1 MSTSG
6 VSRTE
11 AQAKRSRKTPAERRA
26 ELMDAAALVFLEKGY
41 EAATVADI
49 TGRAGSSHGTF
60 YVYFDSKE
68 DIFDAVAQDRVMVA
82 FDAVKECADQRDRPA
97 VDRIR
102 DILKMNSEP
111 ELTGWWVE
119 EFSRSYMTNLRER
132 LIHKALETF
141 PPVLTDLLR
150 EAVCEGSIMRTL
162 SEMPQVISAEGVSGH
177 YDVIAIM
184 RGPDLETLQDTILST
199 VRGVNGIEST
209 ETWIVMVP
217 QPDTW
222 TQDELNRFVA
232 ELDEKELTAIRVLLE
247 KRRGMMIPELIDAIS
262 QKLEEEEYDI
272 HDLTVTLISMTR
284 KAEDQYRRENVIEFD
299 QDMGYFLNERYLE
312 MLEASLSRL

>member
-1 MSTSG
+1 MKKKAYVFIK
-6 VSRTE
+6 VS
-11 AQAKRSRKTPAERRA
+11 
-26 ELMDAAALVFLEKGY
+26 
-41 EAATVADI
+41 
-49 TGRAGSSHGTF
+49 AGKL
-60 YVYFDSKE
+60 D
-68 DIFDAVAQDRVMVA
+68 
-82 FDAVKECADQRDRPA
+82 
-97 VDRIR
+97 
-102 DILKMNSEP
+102 
-111 ELTGWWVE
+111 
-119 EFSRSYMTNLRER
+119 
-132 LIHKALETF
+132 
-141 PPVLTDLLR
+141 
-150 EAVCEGSIMRTL
+150 SIMRTL

-199 VRGVNGIEST
+199 VRGINGIEST

-217 QPDTW
+217 EPDTW

-262 QKLEEEEYDI
+262 RKLEEEEYDI

-284 KAEDQYRRENVIEFD
+284 KAEDQYRRENVIDFD

>member
-1 MSTSG
+1 MKKKAYVFIK
-6 VSRTE
+6 VS
-11 AQAKRSRKTPAERRA
+11 
-26 ELMDAAALVFLEKGY
+26 
-41 EAATVADI
+41 
-49 TGRAGSSHGTF
+49 AGKL
-60 YVYFDSKE
+60 D
-68 DIFDAVAQDRVMVA
+68 
-82 FDAVKECADQRDRPA
+82 
-97 VDRIR
+97 
-102 DILKMNSEP
+102 
-111 ELTGWWVE
+111 
-119 EFSRSYMTNLRER
+119 
-132 LIHKALETF
+132 
-141 PPVLTDLLR
+141 
-150 EAVCEGSIMRTL
+150 SIMRTL

-199 VRGVNGIEST
+199 VRGINGIEST

-262 QKLEEEEYDI
+262 KKLEEEEYDI

-284 KAEDQYRRENVIEFD
+284 KAEDQYRRENVIDFD

-312 MLEASLSRL
+312 MLEAGLSRL

>member
-141 PPVLTDLLR
+141 LPVLTDLLR
-150 EAVCEGSIMRTL
+150 E
-162 SEMPQVISAEGVSGH
+162 PSAKDRS
-177 YDVIAIM
+177 
-184 RGPDLETLQDTILST
+184 RSPS
-199 VRGVNGIEST
+199 RKR
-209 ETWIVMVP
+209 P
-217 QPDTW
+217 QPSG
-222 TQDELNRFVA
+222 R
-232 ELDEKELTAIRVLLE
+232 
-247 KRRGMMIPELIDAIS
+247 
-262 QKLEEEEYDI
+262 
-272 HDLTVTLISMTR
+272 
-284 KAEDQYRRENVIEFD
+284 
-299 QDMGYFLNERYLE
+299 
-312 MLEASLSRL
+312 LSSWSGR

>member
-1 MSTSG
+1 VKKKAYVFIK
-6 VSRTE
+6 VS
-11 AQAKRSRKTPAERRA
+11 
-26 ELMDAAALVFLEKGY
+26 
-41 EAATVADI
+41 
-49 TGRAGSSHGTF
+49 AGKL
-60 YVYFDSKE
+60 D
-68 DIFDAVAQDRVMVA
+68 
-82 FDAVKECADQRDRPA
+82 
-97 VDRIR
+97 
-102 DILKMNSEP
+102 
-111 ELTGWWVE
+111 
-119 EFSRSYMTNLRER
+119 
-132 LIHKALETF
+132 
-141 PPVLTDLLR
+141 
-150 EAVCEGSIMRTL
+150 SIMRTL
-162 SEMPQVISAEGVSGH
+162 SEMPQVISAEGVSGN
-177 YDVIAIM
+177 YDVIAII

-262 QKLEEEEYDI
+262 RKLEEEEYDI

>member
-1 MSTSG
+1 MKKKAYVFIK
-6 VSRTE
+6 VS
-11 AQAKRSRKTPAERRA
+11 
-26 ELMDAAALVFLEKGY
+26 
-41 EAATVADI
+41 
-49 TGRAGSSHGTF
+49 AGKL
-60 YVYFDSKE
+60 D
-68 DIFDAVAQDRVMVA
+68 
-82 FDAVKECADQRDRPA
+82 
-97 VDRIR
+97 
-102 DILKMNSEP
+102 
-111 ELTGWWVE
+111 
-119 EFSRSYMTNLRER
+119 
-132 LIHKALETF
+132 
-141 PPVLTDLLR
+141 
-150 EAVCEGSIMRTL
+150 SIMRTL
-162 SEMPQVISAEGVSGH
+162 SEMPQVISAEGVSGN
-177 YDVIAIM
+177 YDVIAII

-262 QKLEEEEYDI
+262 KKLEEEEYDI

-299 QDMGYFLNERYLE
+299 QDMGYFLNEKYLE